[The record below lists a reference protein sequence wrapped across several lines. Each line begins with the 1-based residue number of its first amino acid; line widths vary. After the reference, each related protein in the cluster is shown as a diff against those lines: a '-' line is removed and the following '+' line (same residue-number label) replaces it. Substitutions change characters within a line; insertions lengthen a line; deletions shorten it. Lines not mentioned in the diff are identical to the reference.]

1 MIVYRIGLQKFI
13 KDLSGAGAELHGG
26 RWNPKGYRVLYTSQ
40 TVGTSAMEYLV
51 NLDSKL
57 TGLKLALAV
66 IEIPDN
72 SVSIIVEK
80 DLPAN
85 WKSYPAAESLAL
97 MGKKWLDER
106 QTLVLSVPSSVIL
119 LERNF
124 LINPKHELF
133 KKVKIKSTHVY
144 EINERIVK
152 KLKL

>member
-1 MIVYRIGLQKFI
+1 MIVYRIGFQKFI
-13 KDLSGAGAELHGG
+13 KDISGTGAELHGG
-26 RWNPKGYRVLYTSQ
+26 RWNPKGYRALYTSQ

-51 NLDSKL
+51 NLDAKL

-72 SVSIIVEK
+72 SIITIGEN

-85 WKSYPAAESLAL
+85 WKSYPANESLSL
-97 MGKKWLDER
+97 IGKKWLDEKE
-106 QTLVLSVPSSVIL
+106 TLVLSVPSSVIL

-133 KKVKIKSTHVY
+133 NKVKIKSTHIY
-144 EINERIVK
+144 EINERIAK